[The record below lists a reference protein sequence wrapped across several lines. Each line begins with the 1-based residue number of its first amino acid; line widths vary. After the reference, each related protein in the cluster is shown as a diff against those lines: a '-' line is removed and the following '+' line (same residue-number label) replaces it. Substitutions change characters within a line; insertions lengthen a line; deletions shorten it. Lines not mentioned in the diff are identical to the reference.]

1 MKQKHIQDTNNGV
14 KPLLNGHSSFCLK
27 FAGVDVVTCRYM
39 NTNGK
44 KKRFLRLEMYITIV
58 ISQMGTKDKEKENL
72 TYFWLPFLQ
81 PDGSL

>member
-1 MKQKHIQDTNNGV
+1 
-14 KPLLNGHSSFCLK
+14 
-27 FAGVDVVTCRYM
+27 M

-44 KKRFLRLEMYITIV
+44 KKKKKRKTFLRLETYITIV
-58 ISQMGTKDKEKENL
+58 NSQMGTKDKEKENL